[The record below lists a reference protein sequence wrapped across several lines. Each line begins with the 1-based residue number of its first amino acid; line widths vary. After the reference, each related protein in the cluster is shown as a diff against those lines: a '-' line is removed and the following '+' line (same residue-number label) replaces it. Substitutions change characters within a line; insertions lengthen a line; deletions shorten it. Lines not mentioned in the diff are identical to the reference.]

1 MIFFDLQFLS
11 ILVHCKFGL
20 TRSIKHQYIGF
31 NQYCIQINPNLRL
44 KKYFLP
50 WSISEISL
58 KSEICLILPQSRSW
72 FYHMNVLKNDFFDA
86 TMKLSCIFYEL
97 GQKNTEKY
105 EKSNLGVLRQ
115 KSNKVA
121 MVHRIQE
128 SSLEF
133 QRVSYE
139 IARSSWSSMSAF

>member
-1 MIFFDLQFLS
+1 M
-11 ILVHCKFGL
+11 
-20 TRSIKHQYIGF
+20 Y
-31 NQYCIQINPNLRL
+31 
-44 KKYFLP
+44 
-50 WSISEISL
+50 
-58 KSEICLILPQSRSW
+58 EICHQQLNCFLL
-72 FYHMNVLKNDFFDA
+72 NLKNVW
-86 TMKLSCIFYEL
+86 KLSLASVNALKIVFFGSIIEVPCISYEF
-97 GQKNTEKY
+97 GQRSTKKY